1 MAKKKTGFRP
11 EDSKKG
17 DVVRFRYRGNECIM
31 QCGGKSN
38 QLVWPCAFAVG
49 LWLTEEDR
57 ANGNPLNFYTDIDLP
72 VSVAQ
77 CCTGLRRANLQEQRN
92 LNAAI
97 NKWRDENTDTSKR
110 GIPKGLTEAE
120 LDAMIAATSNSKN
133 IPIRMDAHGVSEY
146 CSAEDLDA
154 EGYLTYE
161 NVSEELLDLAMQHGS
176 TDERVMFVG
185 NRPTTL
191 TPYNPAQRAQFG
203 KYVVFDFLDR
213 NTGYINTCVGEF
225 ELDDEYSDCEHA
237 VGVWG
242 PNDAGIPNYM
252 WRGFEFDNYKTQV
265 FNVRS
270 ASAADVARY
279 KTALKAEDEKN
290 RERENQFDRSEA
302 CREIEYYFNA
312 GGCDINFFLRP
323 NDEEETAKHVAQ
335 SYFPCG
341 YQDMEQYLD
350 DNGGAPVSN
359 QMIGHIKYI
368 DVIAKDD
375 IDAHHTV
382 SMMYMTCCEAKRII
396 LDAIRTGKRI
406 RNISIA
412 PYYLDRAVHFDDR
425 AEAKDNDKVHIRMS
439 YAVNSTISQ
448 YGDKKG
454 TAATPGK
461 FSVEVMHEVD
471 IPYRSL
477 TAFCDDMLDLYAAA
491 MTSALMVKYIQK
503 DMPTRSKA
511 ERELV
516 KLKTDYERMLG
527 IAFFDID
534 SAVDQ
539 FDNSSKA
546 NVNNVR
552 KLGLPTKPFIKDGEL
567 FSFNVDGDEGMAI
580 MMNLCGYLGYY
591 YAFNI
596 NGDGNAE
603 FGDVSQFGSTA
614 PVSERIGTCLPR
626 GIQFRTPNIMER
638 TYFDI
643 MLPPAEREKV
653 VAETR
658 EKMFHKYT
666 QYRDTSLQT
675 QKAIIDER
683 QKLIDEFDRHVD
695 NVNNYTSVV
704 NDILENTYKQYEDK
718 DYVHAFATDPFA
730 PIDIPV
736 KIVEPGELP
745 KEAVDSLLGKTDAPS
760 DYIDTTVG
768 YAESDYMQSDF
779 HDRTVPDMY
788 DNDSEA
794 TVPDGSPSADTPAY
808 SAAAAILPAVDGG
821 DYREETAKEA
831 IVNIEATLPILPYLR
846 GQRLPQDFSFPV
858 VSEQPL
864 HNSKGRDISE
874 TKVVSGLLGAMNT
887 IVHARETYDNI
898 YYLTSDYHSEVV
910 ARCMQ
915 QRLVKAPSLLDLCPD
930 GEAISGL
937 IILPKD
943 HNGGYNHFLYVVDR
957 REAVW
962 RIEVANFYDN
972 RLINYYH
979 GYRSNR
985 LGVDSNCRYYTFAD
999 PAYDD
1004 TDPITNATKISN
1016 EMMAFVTTFVEM
1028 EQDADNIVRA
1038 AIEGSDDAVE
1048 VQAETIPEDV
1058 AKKYTATSD
1067 IILRDYA
1074 FYHYIFE
1081 LKQIAVRGHLKHYL
1095 VGSRADGTLHRELR
1109 LVRAHT
1115 RKSRVKR

>member
-31 QCGGKSN
+31 QCGGKST
-38 QLVWPCAFAVG
+38 QLAWPCAFAVG

-77 CCTGLRRANLQEQRN
+77 NCTGLRRANLQEQRN

-120 LDAMIAATSNSKN
+120 LDAMIAGQQNSGRT
-133 IPIRMDAHGVSEY
+133 IVVRMSKKGNVHLTINEN
-146 CSAEDLDA
+146 DLDA
-154 EGYLTYE
+154 DGYLTYDYVDE
-161 NVSEELLDLAMQHGS
+161 DLIGFAIRNNVLD
-176 TDERVMFVG
+176 DRVLYVG
-185 NRPTTL
+185 HNRPDGL
-191 TPYNPAQRAQFG
+191 VPFDGNLDGHPR
-203 KYVVFDFLDR
+203 YVAFEYRDH
-213 NTGYINTCVGEF
+213 TGYINTCVAR
-225 ELDDEYSDCEHA
+225 LDQEDGWYEYCVGYWGDSNYIGDPDHAWVGDYIENMDEIY
-237 VGVWG
+237 
-242 PNDAGIPNYM
+242 N
-252 WRGFEFDNYKTQV
+252 F
-265 FNVRS
+265 RS
-270 ASAADVARY
+270 ASAADIDRY
-279 KTALKAEDEKN
+279 ERVVGDYEDAVRNYDECMAAK
-290 RERENQFDRSEA
+290 EA
-302 CREIEYYFNA
+302 CKAIEDAFN
-312 GGCDINFFLRP
+312 GGFYPSFNFIERPEDISGVP
-323 NDEEETAKHVAQ
+323 T
-335 SYFPCG
+335 YFPCG
-341 YQDMEQYLD
+341 YSEMMDYGKRHDWNLYLSKGLMAYK
-350 DNGGAPVSN
+350 NYLSELFGEV
-359 QMIGHIKYI
+359 
-368 DVIAKDD
+368 V
-375 IDAHHTV
+375 DASRV
-382 SMMYMTCCEAKRII
+382 FGVMYMTACETKRLV
-396 LDAIRTGKRI
+396 LDAIHTGKRI
-406 RNISIA
+406 RRIQVEPFSLENA
-412 PYYLDRAVHFDDR
+412 VVLDSR
-425 AEAKDNDKVHIRMS
+425 EARPDDKVEVHMS
-439 YAVNSTISQ
+439 YSPNARICTTN
-448 YGDKKG
+448 GKKG
-454 TAATPGK
+454 TVADATGKWSALAAAK
-461 FSVEVMHEVD
+461 CE

-477 TAFCDDMLDLYAAA
+477 EAFCDNMLEVYVRSVLSC
-491 MTSALMVKYIQK
+491 MLALFVKK
-503 DMPTRSKA
+503 CMPDYKEAERLLDTARKAYDGVVDKLSCIVDEPVDTIDNTSKA
-511 ERELV
+511 
-516 KLKTDYERMLG
+516 ML
-527 IAFFDID
+527 
-534 SAVDQ
+534 Q
-539 FDNSSKA
+539 KM
-546 NVNNVR
+546 R
-552 KLGLPTKPFIKDGEL
+552 KFGVPTKPFIHDGEVYA
-567 FSFNVDGDEGMAI
+567 FTQGDDDGILVATNFAGMLA
-580 MMNLCGYLGYY
+580 YY
-591 YAFNI
+591 CAFNI
-596 NGDGNAE
+596 YGNGKLVKFDDTHTKVTRVLTDCN
-603 FGDVSQFGSTA
+603 VTI
-614 PVSERIGTCLPR
+614 VLPS
-626 GIQFRTPNIMER
+626 GIQLRTPNIMER
-638 TYFDI
+638 TYFDTLI
-643 MLPPAEREKV
+643 SPEEREKMV
-653 VAETR
+653 KEQHSHILDT
-658 EKMFHKYT
+658 HKR
-666 QYRDTSLQT
+666 QLET
-675 QKAIIDER
+675 QKQELLFNIEVR
-683 QKLIDEFDRHVD
+683 QK
-695 NVNNYTSVV
+695 
-704 NDILENTYKQYEDK
+704 
-718 DYVHAFATDPFA
+718 
-730 PIDIPV
+730 
-736 KIVEPGELP
+736 
-745 KEAVDSLLGKTDAPS
+745 AVDAYKHNLDTVNEITKNTNDGLDFLYKTLSDPNYKHVFAVDPYHTEEEEEEPEDAPS
-760 DYIDTTVG
+760 EYIDTTAG

-779 HDRTVPDMY
+779 HDRTAPDVY
-788 DNDSEA
+788 EDNDNEA
-794 TVPDGSPSADTPAY
+794 TVPDASASADTPAY

-821 DYREETAKEA
+821 DYKEETAKEA
-831 IVNIEATLPILPYLR
+831 IVNIEATLPLLPYLR
-846 GQRLPQDFSFPV
+846 GQRLPQDFSFPI

-962 RIEVANFYDN
+962 RIEVANFYNN

-985 LGVDSNCRYYTFAD
+985 LGVDSNCRYFTFAD

-1004 TDPITNATKISN
+1004 VDPITNATKISN

-1048 VQAETIPEDV
+1048 VQAETVPEDV

-1109 LVRAHT
+1109 LVRAYT